1 MFDLKDLYKTIVGLN
16 SIEKKFSDGCLIF
29 KIDFHMNLFKES
41 SALDLVENLT
51 FIHTFF

>member
-1 MFDLKDLYKTIVGLN
+1 MFDLKDLY
-16 SIEKKFSDGCLIF
+16 KKFSDGCLIF